1 MIEETQPVKNDEI
14 THHDIQKSRNC
25 QHDNYATVCLQYCY
39 YFKKYKMIVT
49 DLGKQQ
55 KLGANPNVIPKI
67 DFIRNLDWAENTTL
81 FFIFEESN
89 ETILNFS
96 QRTVRLL

>member
-1 MIEETQPVKNDEI
+1 MIEETQPVKKDEI

-25 QHDNYATVCLQYCY
+25 QHDNYATVCLQYYY

-67 DFIRNLDWAENTTL
+67 YFALLKYQYERFHI
-81 FFIFEESN
+81 
-89 ETILNFS
+89 TI
-96 QRTVRLL
+96 